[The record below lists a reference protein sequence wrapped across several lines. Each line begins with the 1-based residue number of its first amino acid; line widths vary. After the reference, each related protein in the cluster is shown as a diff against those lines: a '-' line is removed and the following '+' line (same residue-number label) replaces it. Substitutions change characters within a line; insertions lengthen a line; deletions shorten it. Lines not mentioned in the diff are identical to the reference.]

1 MLPGL
6 RLLFFNLRLPRL
18 TVTVL
23 VILYNMESF
32 YFFLNLLN
40 ITYLSYHAT
49 DASEVRRVI
58 NSAAC
63 GSDW

>member
-49 DASEVRRVI
+49 DTSE
-58 NSAAC
+58 A
-63 GSDW
+63 